1 MSWKNG
7 VSVYRQT
14 EEDRIKNNPKELLAK
29 FKLASDADFFADR
42 ASRAFSVIGQRVFWT
57 VEDSNMVITEYLQTG
72 ENLQ

>member
-29 FKLASDADFFADR
+29 FKLASVADFFADR

-57 VEDSNMVITEYLQTG
+57 VEDSNTVITEYLQTG

>member
-14 EEDRIKNNPKELLAK
+14 EEDRIQNKPKELLAK
-29 FKLASDADFFADR
+29 FKLASDGDFFADR

-57 VEDSNMVITEYLQTG
+57 VEDSNTIITEYLQTG